1 MRNTGASRPAA
12 AAAPNAPMTITA
24 ELPRDLAENVATV
37 SQAQVMRIA
46 FEEGVVP
53 PPLLT
58 PVKLW
63 SGSLLPESLSGQVE
77 RLWRKPIEA
86 WRDLGE

>member
-1 MRNTGASRPAA
+1 
-12 AAAPNAPMTITA
+12 
-24 ELPRDLAENVATV
+24 
-37 SQAQVMRIA
+37 MRIA